1 MKKTFCDRCG
11 VECNG
16 QSVQRFTIFDVNR
29 AIDVCEDC
37 YSEFF
42 RWLNNKEL
50 VPENVRMDFSSCDDC
65 KYKNV
70 GCGEDPCKNC
80 SYNYVNKFCPYE
92 SDKSD
97 VSDSDGLD
105 EFIKD
110 VKNDS
115 DEGCGYCEYLNKK
128 YWEYPCS
135 ECERCNNINKGCKKI
150 DHFVKGDENNEN

>member
-29 AIDVCEDC
+29 AIDVCENC

-42 RWLNNKEL
+42 RWLNSGKD
-50 VPENVRMDFSSCDDC
+50 VVKDRPIGD
-65 KYKNV
+65 
-70 GCGEDPCKNC
+70 
-80 SYNYVNKFCPYE
+80 VNEFIKKSLGKD
-92 SDKSD
+92 SD
-97 VSDSDGLD
+97 DSDGLD

-110 VKNDS
+110 AVSGENCLDG
-115 DEGCGYCEYLNKK
+115 GCNNCYYIDKK
-128 YWEYPCS
+128 YFDYPCR
-135 ECERCNNINKGCKKI
+135 ECTRCNVNNGYVKA